1 MKSYK
6 EFILESKSE
15 KSKFIINKFNSSKV
29 QFFFQNKLSFYSKVK
44 NLINNY
50 L

>member
-15 KSKFIINKFNSSKV
+15 KSKFIINKFNSCRIA
-29 QFFFQNKLSFYSKVK
+29 L
-44 NLINNY
+44 
-50 L
+50 